1 MTSIRTIALAG
12 TITLTALMAGSAFAE
27 DLRLAHWV
35 PAQHP
40 LQPTGMEP
48 WAASIAEASDGR
60 LNITIFP
67 AQQLGAAP
75 DHYDMARDGIADI
88 AFVNPGYQAGRFPII
103 AHGEIPF
110 HITNAKGGS
119 RALDAWYREYADEEM
134 GDVKFCMAFLHS
146 PGTFHSKDKLTL
158 PADVAGKN
166 IRPAQATI
174 GRFVSMLGGA
184 SVWVPAPEARETLAR
199 GAADAITFPW
209 NSLYIFGI
217 DGITQHHLDIPLYVT
232 TFVLVMNKAR
242 YEGLSEADRQV
253 IDEHCTSEW
262 AEKMASGWADWEDE
276 GRTKMIE
283 DPAHTV
289 YEPTP
294 GDVQAWRDAAAPL
307 LDAWKADVAA
317 KGDDAD
323 AIHDALI
330 RSLEE
335 HGALYE

>member
-1 MTSIRTIALAG
+1 MRSIRIVALAG
-12 TITLTALMAGSAFAE
+12 ALAAVVVADAAAE

-40 LQPTGMEP
+40 LQPTGLEP
-48 WAASIAEASDGR
+48 WARSIAEASDGR
-60 LNITIFP
+60 LDITIFP

-110 HITNAKGGS
+110 YFRDAKAGS
-119 RALDAWYREYADEEM
+119 RALDAWYREYADQEM
-134 GDVKFCMAFLHS
+134 GDVEFCMAFLHS
-146 PGTFHSKDKLTL
+146 PGTFHSKEKLTR
-158 PADVAGKN
+158 PEDVAGKN
-166 IRPAQATI
+166 VRPAQGTI

-209 NSLYIFGI
+209 NSIYIFGI
-217 DGITQHHLDIPLYVT
+217 DGITTHHLDIPLYVT
-232 TFVLVMNKAR
+232 TFVLVMNQAR

-253 IDEHCTSEW
+253 IDDHCTSEW
-262 AEKMASGWADWEDE
+262 AERMAAGWAEWEDE
-276 GRTKMIE
+276 GRTRMIE
-283 DPAHTV
+283 APEHTV

-294 GDVQAWRDAAAPL
+294 EDVQAWRDAAAPL

-317 KGDDAD
+317 KGGDAD
-323 AIHDALI
+323 AIHEALI
-330 RSLEE
+330 RSLED
-335 HGALYE
+335 HGALYQ

>member
-1 MTSIRTIALAG
+1 MTGVRIVALAG
-12 TITLTALMAGSAFAE
+12 AIGMALATAAGAE
-27 DLRLAHWV
+27 ELRLAHWV

-48 WAASIAEASDGR
+48 WGRSIAEASDGR
-60 LNITIFP
+60 LTITIFP

-110 HITNAKGGS
+110 LITNAKGGS
-119 RALDAWYREYADEEM
+119 RALDAWYHEYADEEM

-146 PGTFHSKDKLTL
+146 PGTFHAKDKLTL

-166 IRPAQATI
+166 IRTAHATI

-217 DGITQHHLDIPLYVT
+217 DGITTHHLDIPLYVT
-232 TFVLVMNKAR
+232 TFVLVMNKTR
-242 YEGLSEADRQV
+242 YEGLADADRQV

-276 GRTKMIE
+276 GRTKMLA
-283 DPAHTV
+283 DPAHDV

-294 GDVQAWRDAAAPL
+294 EDVQAWRDAAAPL

-317 KGDDAD
+317 KGHDAD
-323 AIHDALI
+323 AIHEALI
-330 RSLEE
+330 GTLKEQ
-335 HGALYE
+335 GALYE

>member
-1 MTSIRTIALAG
+1 MSIRTIALAG
-12 TITLTALMAGSAFAE
+12 MLAMSALMAGGALAE

-48 WAASIAEASDGR
+48 WARSIAEASNGR

-67 AQQLGAAP
+67 AQQLGAAS

-134 GDVKFCMAFLHS
+134 GDVKSCMAFLHS
-146 PGTFHSKDKLTL
+146 PGTFHSKDELTL
-158 PADVAGKN
+158 PEDVQGKN

-174 GRFVSMLGGA
+174 GRFVNLLGGA

-232 TFVLVMNKAR
+232 TFVLVMNQAR
-242 YEGLSEADRQV
+242 YEGLAEADRQV

-262 AEKMASGWADWEDE
+262 AERMASGWADWEDE
-276 GRTKMIE
+276 GRTKMID

-289 YEPTP
+289 YQPTP
-294 GDVQAWRDAAAPL
+294 EDVQAWRDAAAPL

-317 KGDDAD
+317 KGHDAD
-323 AIHDALI
+323 AIHEALI

-335 HGALYE
+335 HGALDE

>member
-1 MTSIRTIALAG
+1 MRSIRIVALAG
-12 TITLTALMAGSAFAE
+12 ALAAVVAAAAAAE

-40 LQPTGMEP
+40 LQPTGLEP
-48 WAASIAEASDGR
+48 WARSIAEASDGR
-60 LNITIFP
+60 LDITIFP

-110 HITNAKGGS
+110 YFSDAKAGS
-119 RALDAWYREYADEEM
+119 RALDAWYREYADQEM
-134 GDVKFCMAFLHS
+134 GDVEFCMAFLHS
-146 PGTFHSKDKLTL
+146 PGTFHSKEKLTR
-158 PADVAGKN
+158 PEDVAGKN
-166 IRPAQATI
+166 VRPAQGTI

-209 NSLYIFGI
+209 NSIYIFGI
-217 DGITQHHLDIPLYVT
+217 DGITTHHLDIPLYVT
-232 TFVLVMNKAR
+232 TFVLVMNQAR

-253 IDEHCTSEW
+253 IDDHCTSEW
-262 AEKMASGWADWEDE
+262 AERMAAGWAEWEDE
-276 GRTKMIE
+276 GRTRMIE
-283 DPAHTV
+283 APEHTV

-294 GDVQAWRDAAAPL
+294 EDVQAWRDAAAPL

-317 KGDDAD
+317 KGADPD

-330 RSLEE
+330 RSLKD
-335 HGALYE
+335 HGALYQ

>member
-1 MTSIRTIALAG
+1 MGSIRIGALAG
-12 TITLTALMAGSAFAE
+12 VLGAAAIMAGAAAAE
-27 DLRLAHWV
+27 ELRLAHWV
-35 PAQHP
+35 PPQHP
-40 LQPTGMEP
+40 LQPTGLVP
-48 WAASIAEASDGR
+48 WGESITAASDGR
-60 LNITIFP
+60 LTITIFP
-67 AQQLGAAP
+67 AQQLGAAA

-88 AFVNPGYQAGRFPII
+88 AYVNPGYQAGRFPII

-110 HITNAKGGS
+110 YFTNAKAGS
-119 RALDAWYREYADEEM
+119 RALDAWYRAYAEQEM
-134 GDVKFCMAFLHS
+134 GDVKFCMAFVHS
-146 PGTFHSKDKLTL
+146 PGTFHAKDKLIL
-158 PADVAGKN
+158 PEDVSGKN

-217 DGITQHHLDIPLYVT
+217 DGITKHHLDIPLYVT

-242 YEGLSEADRQV
+242 YEGLSDADRQV
-253 IDEHCTSEW
+253 IDDHCTSEW

-276 GRTKMIE
+276 GRLKMIA
-283 DPAHTV
+283 DPAHEV

-294 GDVQAWRDAAAPL
+294 ADVQAWRDAAAPL

-317 KGDDAD
+317 KGYDAD
-323 AIHDALI
+323 AIHEALV
-330 RSLEE
+330 RSLKDN
-335 HGALYE
+335 GALYQ